1 MNTPY
6 SEYSDHEVLRMAEHE
21 RSEAIAAFFRK
32 LFTKRSE
39 KSTTFTGDVV
49 AAE

>member
-1 MNTPY
+1 MNTQY
-6 SEYSDHEVLRMAEHE
+6 SEYSDQEVLRMAEHE
-21 RSEAIAAFFRK
+21 RSEAIAAFFSK

-39 KSTTFTGDVV
+39 KNTKFTGDIV

>member
-1 MNTPY
+1 MKTPY
-6 SEYSDHEVLRMAEHE
+6 SEYSDMEVLRMAEHE

-32 LFTKRSE
+32 LFTTRTE
-39 KSTTFTGDVV
+39 KSTDVTGDVV